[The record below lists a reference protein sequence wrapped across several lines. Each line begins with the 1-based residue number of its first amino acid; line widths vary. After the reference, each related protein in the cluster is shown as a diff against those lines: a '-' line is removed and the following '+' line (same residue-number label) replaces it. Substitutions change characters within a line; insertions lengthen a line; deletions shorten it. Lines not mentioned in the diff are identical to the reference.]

1 MQTLLQQMLDKAIE
15 ILDTFC
21 DVPTWIPI
29 WTLMKNPQG
38 QTN

>member
-1 MQTLLQQMLDKAIE
+1 MQALLQQMLDKAIK

-21 DVPTWIPI
+21 YVPTWIPI
-29 WTLMKNPQG
+29 PTLMKNPQG